1 MAKQQKPRAES
12 LHVNGRTIRVSPTS
26 DLDASVIKLMAAH
39 QEALTERCG
48 DSGPASVP
56 QNPALAA
63 VFKAKGLIH

>member
-1 MAKQQKPRAES
+1 MAKQQKPRVQRIR
-12 LHVNGRTIRVSPTS
+12 VNGQIAHVSPKS
-26 DLDASVIKLMAAH
+26 DLDVSVIKLMAVH

>member
-1 MAKQQKPRAES
+1 MAKQQKPRVQRIR
-12 LHVNGRTIRVSPTS
+12 VNGQIVHVSPKS
-26 DLDASVIKLMAAH
+26 DLDVSVIKLMAAH

-48 DSGPASVP
+48 GDGPGFTP

>member
-1 MAKQQKPRAES
+1 MAKQQKPRAQS
-12 LHVNGRTIRVSPTS
+12 LHVNGRTIRVSPTRTS
-26 DLDASVIKLMAAH
+26 MSSVIKLMAAH